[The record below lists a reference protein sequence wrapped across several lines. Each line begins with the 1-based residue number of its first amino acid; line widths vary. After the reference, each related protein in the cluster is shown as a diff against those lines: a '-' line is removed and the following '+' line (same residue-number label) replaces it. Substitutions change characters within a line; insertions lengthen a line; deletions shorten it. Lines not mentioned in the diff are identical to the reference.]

1 MFGFRRGA
9 RPKLW
14 FCGALRRGTGVAE
27 WASMIRRFV
36 GISLICSS
44 LLAGCVTT
52 TTTQTCFPGPGGI
65 CGEETTTQSSWP
77 SSNDSPS
84 HSSESAD
91 YTGAI
96 VAASMAVT
104 AIALIAVLR
113 GRSHNDDHEKVPQQ
127 HAVTDADLRLERMY
141 AQAHLSA
148 RAGRCEAVVAIGK
161 KLAREQPQELE
172 RYASD
177 REIAVCLPPPVT
189 ASVP

>member
-1 MFGFRRGA
+1 MV
-9 RPKLW
+9 
-14 FCGALRRGTGVAE
+14 LRRT
-27 WASMIRRFV
+27 ASPVQPLLDGLDMIRRLV

-84 HSSESAD
+84 HSSEAPD

-96 VAASMAVT
+96 VAASVALTTV
-104 AIALIAVLR
+104 ALIAVLR
-113 GRSHNDDHEKVPQQ
+113 GRKHDDEQEKAREQQ
-127 HAVTDADLRLERMY
+127 QRQQAMAEADLRLERMY
-141 AQAHLSA
+141 AQARLSA
-148 RAGRCEAVVAIGK
+148 RAGRCEAVVAIGR
-161 KLAREQPQELE
+161 KLAREQPEELE